1 MAKHNHWL
9 EQNDVIVPFNLIGRR
24 KENVH
29 CHYHVIEL
37 EEKEIEKL
45 ELSHVT
51 NFFSSV
57 CIYERI
63 DKKKMI
69 TENIL
74 KVYFI
79 SYTLFCAEKKARL

>member
-9 EQNDVIVPFNLIGRR
+9 EQNDVIVPFNLIRRR

-45 ELSHVT
+45 ELSHLSK
-51 NFFSSV
+51 NIFAA

-63 DKKKMI
+63 NKK
-69 TENIL
+69 
-74 KVYFI
+74 
-79 SYTLFCAEKKARL
+79 R